1 MPELR
6 KKISD
11 LYGRW
16 YNLDLDPSRVIVTS
30 GSSGAFILSFTALFE
45 EGARVGIGAP
55 GYPSYRQILKSLG
68 ISPVD
73 ILTNFENKFQPTAKD
88 VVSQNLDGL
97 LVASPSN
104 PTGTM
109 LSKDELTDLIDAS
122 HSIGANFISDEIY
135 HGVQYEKKAVSALEV
150 TDECYVINSFSKFF
164 SMTGWRVGWMVV
176 PQNHI
181 RLVERL
187 AQNLFICSPHVSQ
200 VAALE
205 AMSCEEELSQNLT
218 VYHKNRKIIMDGLQ
232 HIGLQTFAPPEL
244 VEAEKTKTE
253 VPEGLTPKKEE
264 SKTPVPEKEPTPSK
278 DQTKEI
284 QQPDIMGATE
294 EDTKSQVAQE
304 LKKSDALSESKKN
317 LEVVEEDTADLKAT
331 LTPQSKVVKL
341 ATIMPVAFDANDIR
355 VLSFTLEITC
365 DNEAGAKA
373 LQNGLPLFE
382 EITIQIVENFL
393 NKKFYNDILY
403 VKEKLQKRLK
413 VAYNKKIEGDSRVK
427 KIKFKDL

>member
-1 MPELR
+1 MRGNVDSFIVMDVMENARKAEESGRKIIHMEVGQPSTAAPSRALERTSQIIKSNPLGYTVALGLPELR

-16 YNLDLDPSRVIVTS
+16 YNLDLDPARVIVTS

-68 ISPVD
+68 IFPVD
-73 ILTNFENKFQPTAKD
+73 IMTNFENKFQPTTND

-109 LSKDELTDLIDAS
+109 LNKDELAALIDTS

-135 HGVQYEKKAVSALEV
+135 HGIQYEKKAVSALEV

-176 PQNHI
+176 PEDHI
-181 RLVERL
+181 RIVERL

-205 AMSCEEELSQNLT
+205 AMSCEDELSQNLDI
-218 VYHKNRKIIMDGLQ
+218 YRKNRQIIMDGLQ
-232 HIGLQTFAPPEL
+232 QIGFENFAPPDG
-244 VEAEKTKTE
+244 AFYFYIDI
-253 VPEGLTPKKEE
+253 
-264 SKTPVPEKEPTPSK
+264 SKYCDDS
-278 DQTKEI
+278 
-284 QQPDIMGATE
+284 
-294 EDTKSQVAQE
+294 
-304 LKKSDALSESKKN
+304 
-317 LEVVEEDTADLKAT
+317 
-331 LTPQSKVVKL
+331 
-341 ATIMPVAFDANDIR
+341 
-355 VLSFTLEITC
+355 LSFC
-365 DNEAGAKA
+365 
-373 LQNGLPLFE
+373 
-382 EITIQIVENFL
+382 
-393 NKKFYNDILY
+393 NDILDE
-403 VKEKLQKRLK
+403 VGVAITPGVDFDPKRGK
-413 VAYNKKIEGDSRVK
+413 TTIRISYARSTEEIVEGMSRLGDFMRK
-427 KIKFKDL
+427 RGYF